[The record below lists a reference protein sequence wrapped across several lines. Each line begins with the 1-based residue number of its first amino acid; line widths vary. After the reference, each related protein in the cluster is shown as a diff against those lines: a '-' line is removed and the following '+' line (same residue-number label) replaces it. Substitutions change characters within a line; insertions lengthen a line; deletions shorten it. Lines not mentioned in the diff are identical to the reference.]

1 MVFIKCLY
9 CLKHSMPLI
18 NGRYYCCFSSF
29 LPDVYLYTCI
39 CFPTHKRQGVC
50 LIYLCSPAPR
60 RLTRQRRDSRN
71 CLVKEQ
77 TSVFTSCW
85 HQPQN
90 AFRVQDSIHLS
101 WEKARRLTFHRSG
114 GKRILEAVPMQN
126 HMEIPWGRKFSQKPE
141 AQIAFAQLAVH
152 LERTLE
158 PCHSFYR
165 LGEQGPERGEAI

>member
-1 MVFIKCLY
+1 
-9 CLKHSMPLI
+9 MPLI

-71 CLVKEQ
+71 CLVKER
-77 TSVFTSCW
+77 TSVFISCW
-85 HQPQN
+85 HQPQH

-101 WEKARRLTFHRSG
+101 WEKARRLTIHRSG
-114 GKRILEAVPMQN
+114 GKRILEAVPMAEPYGNPLRRKVLTEARSSNCICPASSPSWMNPGALSFILQ
-126 HMEIPWGRKFSQKPE
+126 IRRARPRKGRGHIDRNGMS
-141 AQIAFAQLAVH
+141 
-152 LERTLE
+152 
-158 PCHSFYR
+158 
-165 LGEQGPERGEAI
+165 GELH

>member
-1 MVFIKCLY
+1 
-9 CLKHSMPLI
+9 MPLI

-101 WEKARRLTFHRSG
+101 WEKARCLTFHRSG
-114 GKRILEAVPMQN
+114 GKRILEAVPMAEPYGN
-126 HMEIPWGRKFSQKPE
+126 PLGKKVLTE
-141 AQIAFAQLAVH
+141 AWSSNCICPASSPSWMNPGALSFILQIRRARPRRRRGH
-152 LERTLE
+152 IDRNWM
-158 PCHSFYR
+158 S
-165 LGEQGPERGEAI
+165 GELN